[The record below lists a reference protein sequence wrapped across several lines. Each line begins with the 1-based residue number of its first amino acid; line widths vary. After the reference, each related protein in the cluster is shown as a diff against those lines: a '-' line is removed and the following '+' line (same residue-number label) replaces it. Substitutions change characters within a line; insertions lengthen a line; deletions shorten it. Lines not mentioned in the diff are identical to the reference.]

1 MNNHS
6 SVPQEKSSKIRF
18 VILFFLFLA
27 TVFNYVDRATLSVA
41 APFMSKELGFDAAT
55 MGWAFSAFG
64 WAYVAFQLPGGWL
77 LDKYGARVV
86 YGYGLI
92 GWSVLTF
99 LQGYVQLFN
108 EAFLILFGLRFL
120 MGMVEAPAF
129 PANSRLSVQWF
140 PSKERGMVTAI
151 YSAAQYIALGIFT
164 PIMTWILQTWSW
176 HSIFHWAGV
185 SGIIIGALWLWYVRD
200 PMHHKG
206 VNAAEIDYIREGGGI
221 PDLTADGKKS
231 HFTMKQLKTLVSN
244 RMMVGVYIG
253 QYCLTSITWFF
264 LTWFPTYLY
273 QARGMSILK
282 VGLVAS
288 IPAITGFIGGI
299 LGGVFSDYLLRKG
312 YSLTVARKTPILAG
326 MIFSSTI
333 ILANYVASDV
343 AVVMVMSIAF
353 FAKGFGNIGWCI
365 LSDTSPKEILGVS
378 GGVFNFFGNIAS
390 IVTPLCIGY
399 ILAQTGSF
407 NLAILYVGA
416 MGILGAVS
424 YLFIVGPLK
433 RLEIG
438 TPETAQQY
446 AGKRVEE

>member
-1 MNNHS
+1 MNNHLS
-6 SVPQEKSSKIRF
+6 ISPEKRSRIRF

-27 TVFNYVDRATLSVA
+27 TVFNYVDRATLS
-41 APFMSKELGFDAAT
+41 PFMSKELGFDAAT

-77 LDKYGARVV
+77 LDKYGARIV

-92 GWSVLTF
+92 GWSLLTF
-99 LQGYVQLFN
+99 LQGYVHLFN
-108 EAFLILFGLRFL
+108 GAFLMLFGLRFL

-185 SGIIIGALWLWYVRD
+185 SGIVIGLLWLWYVRD
-200 PMHHKG
+200 PIQHKS

-221 PDLTADGKKS
+221 PDLSADGKKS
-231 HFTMKQLKTLVSN
+231 SFDRKNLKLLICN

-253 QYCLTSITWFF
+253 QFCLTSITWFF

-299 LGGVFSDYLLRKG
+299 MGGIFSDYLLRKG
-312 YSLTVARKTPILAG
+312 YSLTISRKTPILVG

-333 ILANYVASDV
+333 ILANYVQSDV
-343 AVVMVMSIAF
+343 AVVIVMSIAF

-365 LSDTSPKEILGVS
+365 LSDTSPKEVLGIS

-390 IVTPLCIGY
+390 IVTPLCIGF
-399 ILAQTGSF
+399 ILAETGSF

-416 MGILGAVS
+416 MGLLGAIS
-424 YLFIVGPLK
+424 YLFIVGTLK
-433 RLEIG
+433 RLELGDRDHATQRIL
-438 TPETAQQY
+438 
-446 AGKRVEE
+446 

>member
-1 MNNHS
+1 MNNHLS
-6 SVPQEKSSKIRF
+6 ISPEKRSRIRF

-77 LDKYGARVV
+77 LDKYGARIV

-92 GWSVLTF
+92 GWSLLTF
-99 LQGYVQLFN
+99 LQGYVHLFN
-108 EAFLILFGLRFL
+108 GAFLMLFGLRFL

-185 SGIIIGALWLWYVRD
+185 SGIVIGLLWLWYVRD
-200 PMHHKG
+200 PIQHKS

-221 PDLTADGKKS
+221 PDLSADGKKS
-231 HFTMKQLKTLVSN
+231 SFDRKNLKLLICN

-253 QYCLTSITWFF
+253 QFCLTSITWFF

-299 LGGVFSDYLLRKG
+299 MGGIFSDYLLRKG
-312 YSLTVARKTPILAG
+312 YSLTISRKTPILVG

-333 ILANYVASDV
+333 ILANYVQSDV
-343 AVVMVMSIAF
+343 AVVIVMSIAF

-365 LSDTSPKEILGVS
+365 LSDTSPKEVLGIS

-390 IVTPLCIGY
+390 IVTPLCIGF
-399 ILAQTGSF
+399 ILAETGSF

-416 MGILGAVS
+416 MGLLGAIS
-424 YLFIVGPLK
+424 YLFIVGTLK
-433 RLEIG
+433 RLELGDRDHATQRIL
-438 TPETAQQY
+438 
-446 AGKRVEE
+446 